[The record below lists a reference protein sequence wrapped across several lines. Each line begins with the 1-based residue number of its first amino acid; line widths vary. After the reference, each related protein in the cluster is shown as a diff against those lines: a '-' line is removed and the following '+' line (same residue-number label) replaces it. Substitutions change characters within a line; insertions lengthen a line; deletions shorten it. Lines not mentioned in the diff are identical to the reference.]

1 MLTASSGAGQTGR
14 APSDRPRPQARN
26 RRRILCVFPRYAHS
40 FGTFDHAFPLVSVKA
55 FMPPQGILLIA
66 AYLPAEWEVRFV
78 DENIAAATDAD
89 YNWAD
94 AVFVTGMHVQSE
106 YIQAINARAHAFG
119 KLTAGGGPSVS
130 GCPDWY
136 ADLDLLHIGEI
147 GDATNALIARIDAD
161 ITRPAEQERYT
172 TVERLPMTDFPT
184 PAYDR
189 IRLTDYFLA
198 SVQYSSGCPFRC
210 EFCDIPAL
218 YGRNPRLKTPEQV
231 TAELDAMLARGN
243 PGCVYFV
250 DDNFIGNP
258 KAVVPLL
265 EELRRWQEARGY
277 PVQFACEA
285 SLNMTRKPQIL
296 ELMREAYF
304 TTVFCGIET
313 PEDDALKAMGKV
325 QNMRNPILETVDTLN
340 SYGMEVVSGIIVG
353 LDTDTPETYR
363 RIVDFIGRSGIPM
376 LTINI
381 IHALPRTPL
390 WDRLKREG
398 RLLENAQGRESN
410 VDFLLPYETVLNGWR
425 ECITHAYTPEAIY
438 ARFAHQMAHTYPNRK
453 PLPAT
458 KARVNA
464 RNIAH
469 GLKILAQVIWYA
481 GLRSDHRRTFWR
493 MAWPALK
500 QGRIEEIIHVGAVSY
515 HLIRFARECTE
526 GKAEKSFYSPG
537 RRPET
542 AAAR

>member
-1 MLTASSGAGQTGR
+1 MLTANSNAGADPG
-14 APSDRPRPQARN
+14 APVHRHDARN
-26 RRRILCVFPRYAHS
+26 RRRILCVFPHYAHS

-66 AYLPAEWEVRFV
+66 SYLPAGWDVRFI
-78 DENIAAATDAD
+78 DENVAGAKDAD
-89 YNWAD
+89 YEWAD
-94 AVFVTGMHVQSE
+94 AVFVSGMHVQSE
-106 YIQAINARAHAFG
+106 FIQTINTRAHRFG

-130 GCPDWY
+130 GCPEWY
-136 ADLDLLHIGEI
+136 ADVDLLHIGEI
-147 GDATNALIARIDAD
+147 GDATDKLIARIDAD
-161 ITRPAEQERYT
+161 IARPAQQERYVT
-172 TVERLPMTDFPT
+172 AERLPMTDFPT

-189 IRLTDYFLA
+189 IKLTDYFLA

-218 YGRNPRLKTPEQV
+218 YGRNPRLKTPAQV
-231 TAELDAMLARGN
+231 TGELDAMLARGN

-258 KAVVPLL
+258 RATVPLL
-265 EELRRWQEARGY
+265 EELVRWQEARGY

-313 PEDDALKAMGKV
+313 PEDEALKAMGKV

-340 SYGMEVVSGIIVG
+340 GYGMEVVSGIIVG
-353 LDTDTPETYR
+353 LDTDTPETYPH
-363 RIVDFIGRSGIPM
+363 IVEFTEKSAIPM
-376 LTINI
+376 LTINV
-381 IHALPRTPL
+381 IHALPRTAL
-390 WDRLKREG
+390 WARLEREG
-398 RLLENAQGRESN
+398 RLIENAQGRESN
-410 VDFLLPYETVLNGWR
+410 VDFLLPYETVIRGWR
-425 ECITHAYTPEAIY
+425 ECITAAYEPDAIY
-438 ARFAHQMAHTYPNRK
+438 RRFAHQMEHTYPNRK
-453 PLPAT
+453 TLPAT
-458 KARVNA
+458 SARVNL

-481 GLRSDHRRTFWR
+481 GVLSGHRRTFWR
-493 MAWPALK
+493 MALPALGR
-500 QGRIEEIIHVGAVSY
+500 GRIEDVIHVGAVSY

-537 RRPET
+537 RRRT
-542 AAAR
+542 AEQHAAT